1 MVMRLKWVIKMTR
14 EKKKKNYDQILAD
27 FVKKCK

>member
-1 MVMRLKWVIKMTR
+1 MVTQLKWVIKMTR
-14 EKKKKNYDQILAD
+14 EKKKNYDQILAD